1 LLARPRIAT
10 GTLPARCREG
20 ISKNEIGAQ
29 HGVGSGDY
37 QGARHGQEQRNINRP
52 LQLSLTRKD
61 AADFAFDIGSFRPE
75 IATSSYNFGSMPAIR
90 LLPDL
95 LISQIAAGEV
105 VDRPASALKEL
116 LENSLDAG
124 ATEISTQLAE
134 GGIRQIRVADNGSGI
149 AKDDL
154 AFALA
159 RHATSKITSLEDL
172 ERVASLG
179 FRGEALAS
187 IAAVSHFSLASREAG
202 SARAW
207 KVEASGDAL
216 SAPEPAAVAVGSI
229 VEVSDLYFNTPA
241 RRKFLR
247 SPQTEYAHSEETFK
261 RLALSRPDVR
271 FALTHNGRA
280 QWHLQAASADER
292 IRAVL
297 GEDFAAASL
306 PVDVQSAGFR
316 LHGLAAQPAYSRG
329 SRDAQF
335 FFVNGRFVRDKVLSH
350 AVREAYHDVL
360 HHDRHCAYVLFL
372 ELDPALVDA
381 NVHPTKIEVRFRDS
395 RGMHQFVFHA
405 LEKAL
410 SATRAGLNAGR
421 ESAPA
426 PAAFRVDGGFFRQ
439 PDINLLTNE
448 PISFY
453 ATLFGASGA
462 ATATLPDRVPVAP
475 AQDETHPLGFA
486 LAQLSGIY
494 VLAQNQHGLVVVD
507 MHAAHE
513 RIVYEKLK
521 NALDNDGIPTQQL
534 LIPATMPASALEVA
548 TAAEN
553 PDTLAR
559 LGFELAVIAPNALA
573 VRSVPMT
580 LVQADSAQLA
590 RDVLGEIAEFGA
602 SRVLAERQNEMLSTM
617 ACHAAVRA
625 NRALTIP
632 EMNAL
637 LREMEATERSGQC
650 NHGRPTWFQVTIG
663 ELDKMFMRG
672 K

>member
-1 LLARPRIAT
+1 
-10 GTLPARCREG
+10 
-20 ISKNEIGAQ
+20 
-29 HGVGSGDY
+29 
-37 QGARHGQEQRNINRP
+37 
-52 LQLSLTRKD
+52 
-61 AADFAFDIGSFRPE
+61 
-75 IATSSYNFGSMPAIR
+75 MPAIR

-124 ATEISTQLAE
+124 ATEISVQLTE

-149 AKDDL
+149 ARDDL
-154 AFALA
+154 ALALA
-159 RHATSKITSLEDL
+159 RHATSKIASLEDL

-187 IAAVSHFSLASREAG
+187 IAAVSHFSLASRAAG
-202 SARAW
+202 SAHAW
-207 KVEASGDAL
+207 KVDATGDAL
-216 SAPEPAAVAVGSI
+216 SPPEPAAVAAGSI
-229 VEVSDLYFNTPA
+229 VEVTDLYFNTPA

-247 SPQTEYAHSEETFK
+247 SPQTEFAHSEETFK

-271 FALTHNGRA
+271 FVLTHNGRA
-280 QWHLQAASADER
+280 QWHLQAASAHER
-292 IRAVL
+292 IHAVL
-297 GEDFAAASL
+297 GEDFASASL
-306 PVDVQSAGFR
+306 PVSVDSAGFR
-316 LHGLAAQPAYSRG
+316 LHGLAAQPAYSRS
-329 SRDAQF
+329 SRDAQYV
-335 FFVNGRFVRDKVLSH
+335 FVNGRFVRDKVLAH

-360 HHDRHCAYVLFL
+360 HHDRHSAYVLFL

-410 SATRAGLNAGR
+410 STTRAGLGTGR

-426 PAAFRVDGGFFRQ
+426 PAPFRVDGGFSRQ
-439 PDINLLTNE
+439 PGIDLLTSE
-448 PISFY
+448 PASFY
-453 ATLFGASGA
+453 ATLFGAAG
-462 ATATLPDRVPVAP
+462 TATVAAPDRRSPVPMP
-475 AQDETHPLGFA
+475 QDEDHPLGFA

-494 VLAQNQHGLVVVD
+494 VLAQNRHGLIVVD

-521 NALDNDGIPTQQL
+521 NALDDDGIPTQQL
-534 LIPATMPASALEVA
+534 LIPATMTASALEVA

-553 PDTLAR
+553 PATLSR

-580 LVQADSAQLA
+580 LSQADSAQLA
-590 RDVLGEIAEFGA
+590 RDVLGEITEFGG

>member
-1 LLARPRIAT
+1 
-10 GTLPARCREG
+10 
-20 ISKNEIGAQ
+20 
-29 HGVGSGDY
+29 
-37 QGARHGQEQRNINRP
+37 
-52 LQLSLTRKD
+52 
-61 AADFAFDIGSFRPE
+61 
-75 IATSSYNFGSMPAIR
+75 MPAIR

-105 VDRPASALKEL
+105 VDRPASALKEM

-124 ATEISTQLAE
+124 ATEIAVQLAE
-134 GGIRQIRVADNGSGI
+134 GGIRQIRVADNGGGI
-149 AKDDL
+149 NREEL

-159 RHATSKITSLEDL
+159 RHATSKIESLEDL
-172 ERVASLG
+172 ECVTSLG

-187 IAAVSHFSLASREAG
+187 IAAVSHFSLASRAAG
-202 SARAW
+202 SAHAW
-207 KVEASGDAL
+207 KVEASGDART
-216 SAPEPAAVAVGSI
+216 APEPAAVAAGTV
-229 VEVSDLYFNTPA
+229 VEAADLYFNTPA

-247 SPQTEYAHSEETFK
+247 SPQTEFAHSEETFK
-261 RLALSRPDVR
+261 RLALSRPDVH
-271 FALTHNGRA
+271 FVLTHNGRA
-280 QWHLQAASADER
+280 QWHLPGTGVHER

-297 GEDFAAASL
+297 GEEFAAASL
-306 PVDVQSAGFR
+306 PVDVSSAGFR
-316 LHGLAAQPAYSRG
+316 LHGLAAQSAYSRS
-329 SRDAQF
+329 SRDAQYF
-335 FFVNGRFVRDKVLSH
+335 YVNGRFVRDKVLAH

-360 HHDRHCAYVLFL
+360 HHDRHSAYVLFL

-410 SATRAGLNAGR
+410 SATRAGFIGNH
-421 ESAPA
+421 ESTPA
-426 PAAFRVDGGFFRQ
+426 PTAYRVERSYSTQ
-439 PDINLLTNE
+439 PGMDFLTNE
-448 PISFY
+448 PASFY
-453 ATLFGASGA
+453 ATLFGHAG
-462 ATATLPDRVPVAP
+462 TATVYAADRP
-475 AQDETHPLGFA
+475 AVLMMPQDEDHPLGFA

-494 VLAQNQHGLVVVD
+494 VLAQNRHGLVVVD

-521 NALDNDGIPTQQL
+521 NALDDDGIPTQQL
-534 LIPATMPASALEVA
+534 LIPATMTASALEVA
-548 TAAEN
+548 TATEN
-553 PDTLAR
+553 SDTLSR

-573 VRSVPMT
+573 VRCVPMT
-580 LVQADSAQLA
+580 LAQADCAQLA
-590 RDVLGEIAEFGA
+590 RDVLSEITEFGG

-663 ELDKMFMRG
+663 ELDRMFMRG